1 MINFKQ
7 TTAVN
12 RQILRDSTHTNSVN
26 FMILSG
32 KKNCD
37 YLHFKPI
44 THQTKHLTF
53 EHGCK
58 I

>member
-32 KKNCD
+32 KKVVII
-37 YLHFKPI
+37 YTLSLSHIKQS
-44 THQTKHLTF
+44 T
-53 EHGCK
+53 
-58 I
+58 